1 MRKAPMLAATAAGLI
16 AALTMSAC
24 SGPTGGSTAGGSAG
38 APGKT
43 ITVWAMNGDL
53 SATTL
58 AAINSQFE
66 KETGVKVNLQMQQ
79 WDDIITKV
87 TTALA
92 TSSAPDVLDLGN
104 TQVPIYAANGGLLD
118 LTKYKDA
125 LKQGQTWLE
134 GLEAPATQGGKLYG
148 VPSFAGD
155 RAVIYNKTMW
165 TKAGVTTVPKTFAE
179 LTAALDKVKAANTAA
194 DFSAFYYPGKYAFGP
209 LGFVWDAGGKIATET
224 GGTWTAG
231 FSSPESQKGLQAFKD
246 FQNAYSVAASRG
258 VDEGNP
264 QQSQVL
270 ADGRASAILGISSEL
285 DSIKKANPKLTDDD
299 LGTFPFPGISGKN
312 QPVMLGGSVW
322 GVAAKSQQSD
332 LAIKW
337 ITIAASPEIQSK
349 YVYGTDKWIPNSTE
363 AIDKARAS
371 ADMPRLTSAFFEAAL
386 ISNAT
391 PAAANWP
398 TIEND
403 KSLANFFS
411 AIASG
416 PKTPDVAAKEFDDHI
431 NAVLNGK

>member
-1 MRKAPMLAATAAGLI
+1 MRTAPLLAATTLGI
-16 AALTMSAC
+16 VAALTMSAC
-24 SGPTGGSTAGGSAG
+24 SGPAGGGSSG
-38 APGKT
+38 AQKT

-53 SATTL
+53 SDTTL
-58 AAINSQFE
+58 SAINAKFE
-66 KETGVKVNLQMQQ
+66 QETGVKVDLQMQQ

-118 LTKYKDA
+118 LTSSKDA
-125 LKQGQTWLE
+125 LRQGQTWLE

-165 TKAGVTTVPKTFAE
+165 AKAGVTKVPTTFAE
-179 LTAALDKVKAANTAA
+179 LTADLDKVKAANTAS
-194 DFSAFYYPGKYAFGP
+194 DFSPFYFPGKYAFGP
-209 LGFVWDAGGKIATET
+209 LGFVWDAGGKIATES

-231 FSSPESQKGLQAFKD
+231 FSSAESQKGLQDFKT
-246 FQNAYSVAASRG
+246 FQNTYSVAASRG
-258 VDEGNP
+258 VDEADP
-264 QQSQVL
+264 QQTQVL
-270 ADGRASAILGISSEL
+270 ADGRASAILGISSEI
-285 DSIKKANPKLTDDD
+285 DAIKKANPKLTDND
-299 LGTFPFPGISGKN
+299 LGTFPFPGVSGKN

-322 GVAAKSQQSD
+322 GVAAKSRQSD

-349 YVYGTDKWIPNSTE
+349 YVFGTDKWIPNSTE
-363 AIDKARAS
+363 AIQKARSS

-416 PKTPDVAAKEFDDHI
+416 TKTPQAAATEFDAHI
-431 NAVLNGK
+431 NSTLNGK